1 MSGIF
6 KDNKVSF
13 VFPGYKI
20 KPLRPLKPC
29 MPQVW
34 KSGCLLATRWRL
46 QNPPAMPAAFSKP
59 TPSSWNWPPRRL
71 KKAKGKRIDY
81 MSCWL
86 NIVRSCCMNFL
97 KVLEA
102 LKSKKV
108 HQFVIFRPWY
118 RCKPELLRQK
128 TLFSLIYHWLVVG
141 GLSLWVRTFPKDLAN
156 GLFEIIWH
164 FSPHVSVFK
173 KTYTSWALEKWFIF

>member
-1 MSGIF
+1 MLRKDRGYIRKVTIKTCQDSKIAMNYKKTSLLAESVSGIF

-34 KSGCLLATRWRL
+34 KSGCLLATKWRL
-46 QNPPAMPAAFSKP
+46 QNPPAMPAAFSRP
-59 TPSSWNWPPRRL
+59 TPNSWNWPPRLL

-108 HQFVIFRPWY
+108 HQFVY
-118 RCKPELLRQK
+118 L
-128 TLFSLIYHWLVVG
+128 
-141 GLSLWVRTFPKDLAN
+141 GLGTDVNHSYLCRRLCFL
-156 GLFEIIWH
+156 
-164 FSPHVSVFK
+164 
-173 KTYTSWALEKWFIF
+173 